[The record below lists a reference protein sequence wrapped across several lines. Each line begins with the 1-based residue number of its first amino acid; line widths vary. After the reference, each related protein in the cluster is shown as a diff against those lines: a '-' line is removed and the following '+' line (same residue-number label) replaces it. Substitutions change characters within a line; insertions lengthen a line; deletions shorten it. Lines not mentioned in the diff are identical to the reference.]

1 MYTYGQYIQV
11 DNINETIYETI
22 YKNQQLHVNRY
33 RPINAACSVGMRSLS
48 LVDIWIRLLKF
59 WLTSCKLLLKIELI
73 ISTLIHSFR
82 SPCRINEKSSG
93 IVSHFGVKSI

>member
-33 RPINAACSVGMRSLS
+33 RPINAGICMQR
-48 LVDIWIRLLKF
+48 W
-59 WLTSCKLLLKIELI
+59 
-73 ISTLIHSFR
+73 
-82 SPCRINEKSSG
+82 NEVFVASG
-93 IVSHFGVKSI
+93 YMD